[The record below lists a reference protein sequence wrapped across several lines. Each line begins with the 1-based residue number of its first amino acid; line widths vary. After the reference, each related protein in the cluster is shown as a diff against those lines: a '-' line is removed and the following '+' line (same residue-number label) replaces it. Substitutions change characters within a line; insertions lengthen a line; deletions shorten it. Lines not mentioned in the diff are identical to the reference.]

1 MAHWRLGGYE
11 LMVALLIGLIL
22 MAFAAAA
29 CLPQALGWGAEVILF
44 LKGCAP
50 VLSAFIG
57 LIAVFV
63 GIADIKDRNEAKKE
77 EEAAKI
83 AGEKTE
89 EK

>member
-1 MAHWRLGGYE
+1 MI
-11 LMVALLIGLIL
+11 ALLVGLIL
-22 MAFAAAA
+22 IAFTVAA
-29 CLPQALGWGAEVILF
+29 CFPQALGWGAEIILF

-77 EEAAKI
+77 EEAAKVS
-83 AGEKTE
+83 E
-89 EK
+89 EKEEKK

>member
-1 MAHWRLGGYE
+1 MA
-11 LMVALLIGLIL
+11 ALLIGLVLI
-22 MAFAAAA
+22 AFTVAA
-29 CLPQALGWGAEVILF
+29 CLPQVLGWGAEIILF

-77 EEAAKI
+77 EEAAKS
-83 AGEKTE
+83 AGGKAEDK
-89 EK
+89 